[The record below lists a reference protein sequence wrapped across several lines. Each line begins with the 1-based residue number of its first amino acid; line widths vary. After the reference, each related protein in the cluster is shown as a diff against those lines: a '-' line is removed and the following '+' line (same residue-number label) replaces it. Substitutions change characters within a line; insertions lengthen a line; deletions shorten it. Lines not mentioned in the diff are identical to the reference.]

1 MRYSVP
7 YDTQFP
13 VILSSL
19 RYSVPYDT
27 QFPTI
32 LSSLRYSIPYDT
44 QFLTQFLTIL
54 GSLRYSVPYD
64 TQFLTQFLTILGS
77 LRYAEI
83 NTKIAV
89 PKMFLKSSTPVE
101 KINLVLATDSEKI
114 DDKFKCCIFC
124 FNCYLFIFTCNLFHS
139 LISFTL
145 CFSRFCIFRDF
156 SFFRVFCVHFFRF
169 KKEKEFSWNTCGK
182 SCAAGSQNVAKLQ

>member
-1 MRYSVP
+1 MEAIDVLVPRFRFCPSARVKGYSKR
-7 YDTQFP
+7 
-13 VILSSL
+13 ILSSL

-27 QFPTI
+27 QF
-32 LSSLRYSIPYDT
+32 
-44 QFLTQFLTIL
+44 LTIL
-54 GSLRYSVPYD
+54 GSLRY
-64 TQFLTQFLTILGS
+64 QFLTQFLTILGS

-83 NTKIAV
+83 YTKIAV